1 MEESGRYLTRR
12 EFEDVMRRAAELAS
26 QDSDGAEPAMSEAEV
41 LRIGREVGLGE
52 THLRRALLDVRAERG
67 GVLQGT
73 SLREGGVV
81 RSSRIVPG
89 DRDRVS
95 SELDDFLVAGQLLQ
109 AVRRGP
115 GVLVYRPAV
124 DWASQVA
131 RAASSTSRRYYVAS
145 AKHVEIHLSPDEDG
159 SVLVEVEVDPG
170 VRGEYVTAV
179 AIYGGSA
186 GVLGGVGAAAL
197 LGTIAAPIAA
207 LVGGGLIVAGTLGGG
222 VTALTRRHYRNK
234 LLEVQMEVEGILDR
248 LETGESLE
256 PPPPSWRRW
265 VKRHFHGVARDL
277 RGDTD

>member
-26 QDSDGAEPAMSEAEV
+26 QDSDGQEPAMSEAEV
-41 LRIGREVGLGE
+41 LRIGREVGLSE
-52 THLRRALLDVRAERG
+52 THVRRALLDIRAERG
-67 GVLQGT
+67 GALPGA

-95 SELDDFLVAGQLLQ
+95 SEMDDFLVAGQLLQ
-109 AVRRGP
+109 AVRKGP
-115 GVLVYRPAV
+115 GILVYRPAV

-145 AKHVEIHLSPDEDG
+145 AKHVEIHLSPGEED
-159 SVLVEVEVDPG
+159 SLLVEIEVDPG

-179 AIYGGSA
+179 AIYAGSA
-186 GVLGGVGAAAL
+186 SVLGGVGAAAL
-197 LGTIAAPIAA
+197 LGTIAAPIAV
-207 LVGGGLIVAGTLGGG
+207 LVGGGLIVAGALGGG
-222 VTALTRRHYRNK
+222 ITALTRRHYRNK